1 MLRKALVLRLAL
13 GASVAAGPLV
23 AVAAGPFF
31 AEEPPQVAG
40 APFSAVTTT
49 ESVTVFADGNRI
61 TRTNTVYY
69 YRDGQGRT
77 RTERGD
83 GPTKMISIDDPV
95 SGERYFVRP
104 EGKTVFAIKQP
115 AGGHV
120 VSEPTPPADDMGMA
134 PFGLLGI
141 GMGVGAR
148 PTTEASSETTDL
160 GQKSVNGVMAT
171 GTRLVRT
178 IPSGAIGND
187 KPITSTIEKW
197 VSADLG
203 IPVQITQTSSIGGD
217 LSLNLG
223 HLVRGEPDPT
233 LFTVPAGYKVQNITM
248 PTPTGASATGAV
260 VSSGTATVTAVK

>member
-1 MLRKALVLRLAL
+1 MTSLEVAETSGLLRFLRSGKLTAQP
-13 GASVAAGPLV
+13 SRYP
-23 AVAAGPFF
+23 
-31 AEEPPQVAG
+31 
-40 APFSAVTTT
+40 
-49 ESVTVFADGNRI
+49 
-61 TRTNTVYY
+61 
-69 YRDGQGRT
+69 
-77 RTERGD
+77 
-83 GPTKMISIDDPV
+83 ISQRWL
-95 SGERYFVRP
+95 SG
-104 EGKTVFAIKQP
+104 P
-115 AGGHV
+115 AGG
-120 VSEPTPPADDMGMA
+120 
-134 PFGLLGI
+134 
-141 GMGVGAR
+141 R
-148 PTTEASSETTDL
+148 PCYGKLSSSDSPSAEASSETTDL

-203 IPVQITQTSSIGGD
+203 IPVQITQKSSIGGD

-248 PTPTGASATGAV
+248 PTPTSASATGAV